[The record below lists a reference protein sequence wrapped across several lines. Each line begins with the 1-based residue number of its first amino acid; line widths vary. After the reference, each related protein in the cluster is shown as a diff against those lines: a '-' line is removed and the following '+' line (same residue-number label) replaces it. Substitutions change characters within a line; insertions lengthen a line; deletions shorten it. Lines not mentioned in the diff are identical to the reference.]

1 MADLVMWLSD
11 IQLLP
16 ASSAIELKTAMTVMI
31 LFLMY
36 SPPFIFL
43 ILPSIRNLR
52 LTTLDFILINTC
64 SII

>member
-1 MADLVMWLSD
+1 
-11 IQLLP
+11 
-16 ASSAIELKTAMTVMI
+16 MTVMI